1 MDHLQIKLNT
11 SILVLNS
18 DYNPLN
24 ICNARR
30 AIVLLLK
37 KKAQL
42 ISEKIIRLVEYIRIP
57 YQKLIDDKPTR
68 NLIYKRD
75 QFSCGYCGSKQ
86 SLTIDHIIPR
96 SRGGEDTWENLVT
109 SCSRCNTKKG
119 NKTPKEANMKLLFQ
133 PKVPVNKL
141 HLTISVSNINEWK
154 DYIFS

>member
-133 PKVPVNKL
+133 PKIPVNKL

>member
-1 MDHLQIKLNT
+1 MDYLQIKLNT

-24 ICNARR
+24 ICNAKR

-57 YQKLIDDKPTR
+57 YQKIVDDKPTR

-75 QFSCGYCGSKQ
+75 NYTCGYCGCKQ
-86 SLTIDHIIPR
+86 NLTIDHILPR

-109 SCSRCNTKKG
+109 SCSKCNTKKG
-119 NKTPKEANMKLLFQ
+119 NKTPKEANMKLLFY
-133 PKVPVNKL
+133 PKVPSNKL
-141 HLTISVSNINEWK
+141 HLSISTSNVNEWK
-154 DYIFS
+154 SYIFV

>member
-42 ISEKIIRLVEYIRIP
+42 ISEKIIRLVEYIKIP

-75 QFSCGYCGSKQ
+75 QYSCGYCGSKQ

-96 SRGGEDTWENLVT
+96 SRGGGDTWENLVT

-154 DYIFS
+154 NYIFA

>member
-1 MDHLQIKLNT
+1 MDHLRIKLNT

-18 DYNPLN
+18 DFNPLN

-37 KKAQL
+37 KKAHL

-75 QFSCGYCGSKQ
+75 QYSCGYCGSKQ

-119 NKTPKEANMKLLFQ
+119 NKTPKEADMKLLFQ

-141 HLTISVSNINEWK
+141 HLTISVSNISEWK

>member
-42 ISEKIIRLVEYIRIP
+42 ISEKIIRLIEYIKIP

-75 QFSCGYCGSKQ
+75 QYSCGYCGSKQ

-96 SRGGEDTWENLVT
+96 SRGGGDTWENLVT

-154 DYIFS
+154 NYIFA